1 MPSNAQIVQLRR
13 LLASAEQRAC
23 RARVTRPADVTPA
36 ANDTPASRW
45 QTGVAAIDE
54 ALPAGGLDRQ
64 ALHEISGLAHTDRVA
79 ATGYAAALVRQLSDV
94 AEGGTQD
101 TAGSGPVL
109 WCQTAE
115 ARREF
120 GPVYGH
126 GLRSFGLD
134 PDRLCLVETRRDRD
148 LLWALEE
155 GARCPDLTAV
165 IGEIGTLSFTA
176 TRRLSLA
183 AAAGG
188 TPVLL
193 LRAERGLPLSAART
207 RWRVVARPGE
217 ADMFGLGLPEHPRW
231 QLDLLRCR
239 GGRPGTWTVE
249 WNYETHRFRLAARV
263 APRLSSTTSSQTA
276 RPSRTGWRQAAEP
289 VALPVQRRAAAG

>member
-1 MPSNAQIVQLRR
+1 MPSNTQILQLRR

-23 RARVTRPADVTPA
+23 RARVKRSSDVVPA
-36 ANDTPASRW
+36 ANSGAVPRW
-45 QTGVAAIDE
+45 QTGIAAIDE
-54 ALPAGGLDRQ
+54 ALPAAGLEAQ
-64 ALHEISGLAHTDRVA
+64 ALHEISGLTHADRVA
-79 ATGYAAALVRQLSDV
+79 ATGYAAALLRRLTDV
-94 AEGGTQD
+94 AEGGKQGTI
-101 TAGSGPVL
+101 L

-115 ARREF
+115 ARHEF
-120 GPVYGH
+120 GPIYGH

-134 PDRLCLVETRRDRD
+134 PDRFCLVETRRDRD
-148 LLWALEE
+148 VLWALEE

-165 IGEIGTLSFTA
+165 IGEVGSLSFTA

-207 RWRVVARPGE
+207 RWRVAARPGE
-217 ADMFGLGLPEHPRW
+217 ADAFGLGLPEHPRW
-231 QLDLLRCR
+231 QLELMRCR

-263 APRLSSTTSSQTA
+263 ASRLSETELSKTELPKA
-276 RPSRTGWRQAAEP
+276 AAEP
-289 VALPVQRRAAAG
+289 ILLQRRAAAG